1 MQWIDEMFANMGKI
15 DTADEAKRRAERTP
29 AGRSA
34 NRKKALP
41 GMLAVWNGLIGSI
54 TSDVNEFNLHKE
66 RAGHIPVRLYQRKFQ
81 FEVYLPGMQG
91 KRLIL
96 TLANNDL
103 QVSVPPDFP
112 KQPLTITVEADPEGQ
127 HEIWVLGEA
136 TKERLK
142 LSAQQLSEYLL
153 KPVLC
158 SAAVN

>member
-1 MQWIDEMFANMGKI
+1 
-15 DTADEAKRRAERTP
+15 
-29 AGRSA
+29 
-34 NRKKALP
+34 
-41 GMLAVWNGLIGSI
+41 MLAVWNGLIGSI
-54 TSDVNEFNLHKE
+54 TSDVNEFNARKE

-96 TLANNDL
+96 SLANNDL

-112 KQPLTITVEADPEGQ
+112 KQPLTITIEADPEGK